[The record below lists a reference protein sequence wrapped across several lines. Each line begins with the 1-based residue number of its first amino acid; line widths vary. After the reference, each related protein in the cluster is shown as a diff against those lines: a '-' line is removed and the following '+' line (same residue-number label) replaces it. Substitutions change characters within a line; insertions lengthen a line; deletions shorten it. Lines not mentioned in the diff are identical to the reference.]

1 MLTVF
6 ENAITAEEIMY
17 LQQQFAELKSTV
29 EFNDTYLITNPDEI
43 RELYNSES
51 ESLIQQERVSVNPYP
66 VAELVRRMVNRIL
79 PNPLKDSI
87 PILFSRSV
95 YPIGIHTDTDEKN
108 LKGHTIIIPLTF
120 DERIKTLVWKETALT
135 QKGLNDIFQRF
146 QTDLKSFQPQPRISN
161 KFDLRNCWMGRPSIV
176 DFLQLDGMAPWR
188 TGSIF
193 KFERQQLHASN
204 NYREFVEF
212 KDYVLIHNDE

>member
-6 ENAITAEEIMY
+6 ENAVTAEEIAH
-17 LQQQFAELKSTV
+17 LQQQFAELKATV
-29 EFNDTYLITNPDEI
+29 EFNDRYLITNPDEI
-43 RELYNSES
+43 RELYNLES
-51 ESLIQQERVSVNPYP
+51 ESLTQQERVGINAYP
-66 VAELVRRMVNRIL
+66 VADVVRSIVNKVL
-79 PNPLKDSI
+79 PTPLKDSI
-87 PILFSRSV
+87 PIMFSRSV
-95 YPIGIHTDTDEKN
+95 YPVGIHTDTNERDHQ
-108 LKGHTIIIPLTF
+108 GHTIMIPLTS
-120 DERIKTLVWKETALT
+120 DNRIKTVVWQETVIA
-135 QKGLNDIFQRF
+135 QKGLNEIFQRF
-146 QTDLKSFQPQPRISN
+146 QNNIKSFTPQPKISN

-176 DFLQLDGMAPWR
+176 DFLQLDGMAEWR

>member
-6 ENAITAEEIMY
+6 ENAVTAEEIAH
-17 LQQQFAELKSTV
+17 LQQQYAELKARV
-29 EFNDTYLITNPDEI
+29 EFNDTYLLTNPDEI
-43 RELYNSES
+43 HELYNSKS
-51 ESLIQQERVSVNPYP
+51 ESLIQQERVSINSYP
-66 VAELVRRMVNRIL
+66 VAELVRSIVNRIL

-87 PILFSRSV
+87 PIMFSRSV
-95 YPIGIHTDTDEKN
+95 YPVGIHTDTDEN
-108 LKGHTIIIPLTF
+108 DHQGHTIMIPLTS
-120 DERIKTLVWKETALT
+120 DPRIKTVVWRETAVA
-135 QKGLNDIFQRF
+135 QSGLNAIFQRF

-176 DFLQLDGMAPWR
+176 DFLQLDGVAEWR

>member
-6 ENAITAEEIMY
+6 ENAVSQIEIAH
-17 LQQQFAELKSTV
+17 LQQQFAELKATV
-29 EFNDTYLITNPDEI
+29 EFNDAYFITNPDEI
-43 RELYNSES
+43 RELYNSDA
-51 ESLIQQERVSVNPYP
+51 ESLTQQQRVSINAYP
-66 VAELVRRMVNRIL
+66 VAELVRNIVNRVL

-87 PILFSRSV
+87 PIMFSRSV
-95 YPIGIHTDTDEKN
+95 YPVGIHTDTNERDHE
-108 LKGHTIIIPLTF
+108 GHTIMIPLTS
-120 DERIKTLVWKETALT
+120 DPRIKTLVWRETAIA
-135 QKGLNDIFQRF
+135 QSGLNAIFQRF
-146 QTDLKSFQPQPRISN
+146 QTDRKSFQPQPRISN
-161 KFDLRNCWMGRPSIV
+161 KFDLRNCWLGRPSIV
-176 DFLQLDGMAPWR
+176 DFLELDGLAEWR

>member
-6 ENAITAEEIMY
+6 ENVVTAEEIAH
-17 LQQQFAELKSTV
+17 LQQQFAELKATV
-29 EFNDTYLITNPDEI
+29 EFDDRYLITNPDEI
-43 RELYNSES
+43 HELYKSQG
-51 ESLIQQERVSVNPYP
+51 ESLIQQERVSINAYP
-66 VAELVRRMVNRIL
+66 VAESVRRIVNRIL
-79 PNPLKDSI
+79 PKPLKPSTLI
-87 PILFSRSV
+87 MFSRSV

-108 LKGHTIIIPLTF
+108 LKGHTIMIPLTS

-135 QKGLNDIFQRF
+135 QKGLNEIFQRF

-176 DFLQLDGMAPWR
+176 DFLQLDGVAEWR
-188 TGSIF
+188 AGAIF
-193 KFERQQLHASN
+193 KFARQQLHASN

>member
-6 ENAITAEEIMY
+6 ENAVTAEEIAH
-17 LQQQFAELKSTV
+17 LQQQFAELKARV
-29 EFNDTYLITNPDEI
+29 EFNDTYLINNPDEI
-43 RELYNSES
+43 HELYNSES
-51 ESLIQQERVSVNPYP
+51 ESLIQQERVSINSYP
-66 VAELVRRMVNRIL
+66 VAESVRRIVNRIL

-87 PILFSRSV
+87 PIMFSRSV
-95 YPIGIHTDTDEKN
+95 YPVGIHTDTDESDHQ
-108 LKGHTIIIPLTF
+108 GHTIMIPLTF
-120 DERIKTLVWKETALT
+120 DKRIKTVVWQETAVA
-135 QKGLNDIFQRF
+135 QSGLNAIFQRF
-146 QTDLKSFQPQPRISN
+146 QTDLKSFQSQPRISN

-176 DFLQLDGMAPWR
+176 DFLQLDGVAEWR

-193 KFERQQLHASN
+193 KIERQQLHASN

>member
-6 ENAITAEEIMY
+6 ENAVTHGEILH
-17 LQQQFAELKSTV
+17 LQQQFAELKATV
-29 EFNDTYLITNPDEI
+29 EFNDRYLITNPDEI
-43 RELYNSES
+43 RELYRLDSQ
-51 ESLIQQERVSVNPYP
+51 SLVQQERVSVNSHP
-66 VAELVRRMVNRIL
+66 AADLVRSIVNRIL

-87 PILFSRSV
+87 SIMFSRSV
-95 YPIGIHTDTDEKN
+95 YPVGIHTDTDEKDHM
-108 LKGHTIIIPLTF
+108 GHTIMIPLTS
-120 DERIKTLVWKETALT
+120 DPRIKTVVWQETAIA
-135 QKGLNDIFQRF
+135 QKGLDEIFKRF
-146 QTDLKSFQPQPRISN
+146 HNNIKSFQPQPRISRQL
-161 KFDLRNCWMGRPSIV
+161 DLRNCWLGTPSIV
-176 DFLQLDGMAPWR
+176 DFLKLDGIAEWR

>member
-17 LQQQFAELKSTV
+17 LQQQFAELKATV

-43 RELYNSES
+43 HELYNSES
-51 ESLIQQERVSVNPYP
+51 ESLIQQERVSINSYP
-66 VAELVRRMVNRIL
+66 VAESVRRMVNRIL

-95 YPIGIHTDTDEKN
+95 YPVGIHTDTNERDCR
-108 LKGHTIIIPLTF
+108 GHTIMIPLTS
-120 DERIKTLVWKETALT
+120 DDRIKTLVWKETAIA
-135 QKGLNDIFQRF
+135 QSGLNAIFQRF

-161 KFDLRNCWMGRPSIV
+161 KFNLRNCWLGRPSIV
-176 DFLQLDGMAPWR
+176 DFLQLDGVAEWR